1 MGDAILEVKHLKK
14 TFKNITAVK
23 DLSFEVKRGSFFA
36 FLGENGAGK
45 STTIKMIAGI
55 LPPDSGVILRDG
67 KDISRFSEKERIEE
81 QKKFGLVFQNSV
93 LDSPLSVKENLLTR
107 ARLYGM
113 KKEDAERRIEELAN
127 ELSFT
132 SLLKRPLKPFSGG
145 ERRRI
150 DIARALLL
158 KPKLL
163 ILDEPTTG
171 LDPETRKALWG
182 ELERLRKEENLTLFL
197 TTHYMEEAEDADDVI
212 ILEKGEIA
220 AKGSAEELR
229 KKYTKTYLHLYGVK
243 KKELTLPNP
252 IEKTSSGVMIT
263 CRDSEEAYSLLSMH
277 PEWLSRFEVKEG
289 GMDEVFLQVI
299 QNKERTE

>member
-1 MGDAILEVKHLKK
+1 MSDAILEVKHLKK
-14 TFKNITAVK
+14 TFKKIAAVK
-23 DLSFEVKRGSFFA
+23 DLSFAVKRGSFFA

-55 LPPDSGVILRDG
+55 LPPDSGAILRDG
-67 KDISRFSEKERIEE
+67 KDISEFSEKERIEE

-113 KKEDAERRIEELAN
+113 KKENAEKRIEELAN
-127 ELSFT
+127 RLSFS

-229 KKYTKTYLHLYGVK
+229 KKYTKTYLHLYGVRK
-243 KKELTLPNP
+243 EELTLINP
-252 IEKTSSGVMIT
+252 IEKTSSGVRIT
-263 CRDSEEAYSLLSMH
+263 CQDSQEAYSLLSMH

-299 QNKERTE
+299 ENKERTE